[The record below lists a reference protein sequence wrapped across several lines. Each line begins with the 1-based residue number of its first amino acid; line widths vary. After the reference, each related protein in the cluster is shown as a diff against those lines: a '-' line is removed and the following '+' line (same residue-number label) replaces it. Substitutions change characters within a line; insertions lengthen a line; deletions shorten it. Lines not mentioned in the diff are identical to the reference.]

1 MGTKFK
7 GQPQMNSMLLD
18 SANPAKQVNVVKDTT
33 DQSFVADVVEGSR
46 QVPVIVDFW
55 APWCGP
61 CKQLGPVIEKVVREQ
76 NGKVRLVKI
85 NIDEN
90 PAYAGQLRVQSIP
103 AVFAFVD
110 GRPVDGFMGAVPESQ
125 IRQFVGRLGK
135 MGNLADQIAD
145 AVGMARTAFEQK
157 DFEAVID
164 ITGQVLGADPTQGE
178 AYALKARAEMELQQ
192 LDAAQATLAAVPADK
207 QADANVV
214 SAKAALD
221 LLLNPV
227 DTSGIGSLEAAL
239 AQNPKDHEK
248 RLELAVLLN
257 GAGKKAEATDQLIQ
271 IIRTER
277 AWNDEAARKQLVQF
291 FEAWGPKDEA
301 TLQGRR
307 KLSSVLF
314 A

>member
-1 MGTKFK
+1 M
-7 GQPQMNSMLLD
+7 SMILD
-18 SANPAKQVNVVKDTT
+18 TAPKAGNLVKDAT
-33 DQSFVADVVEGSR
+33 DASFPKDVMEASKE
-46 QVPVIVDFW
+46 VPVIVDFW

-61 CKQLGPVIEKVVREQ
+61 CKQLGPIIEKVVKEQ

-110 GRPVDGFMGAVPESQ
+110 GRPVDGFMGAQPESQ

-135 MGNLADQIAD
+135 MGGLAEQIAS
-145 AVGMARTAFEQK
+145 ALAMARAAVAQK
-157 DFEAVID
+157 EYEAALD
-164 ITGQVLGADPTQGE
+164 MTGQILQADPSQAE
-178 AYALKARAEMELQQ
+178 AYALQAQAAMESDQIEI
-192 LDAAQATLAAVPADK
+192 ATATLAAVPPEK
-207 QADANVV
+207 ANDPLVI

-221 LLLNPV
+221 LILNPV
-227 DTSGIGSLEAAL
+227 DTSALGALEAML
-239 AQNPKDHEK
+239 AGNADDHAS

-257 GAGKKAEATDQLIQ
+257 GAGKRSEATDHLIT
-271 IIRTER
+271 IIRKER
-277 AWNDEAARKQLVQF
+277 AWNDEAARRQLVQF